1 MRKHGTSRSLK
12 ENVRSLKE
20 KAYMT
25 EELRVMLIM
34 GRHEI
39 GR

>member
-12 ENVRSLKE
+12 EKVRSLKE
-20 KAYMT
+20 KAYVT
-25 EELRVMLIM
+25 EELRGMLIM

-39 GR
+39 DR